1 MIDPLG
7 NYFVVDNNFAQREC
21 LGAYLE
27 ENSRNFAVLP
37 ETVFEEWHGK
47 KAMAT
52 TRHALVIACRHP
64 DQVLVL
70 RPTHELFR
78 DRGDPVSLVERL
90 IDRQQTRDFPAY
102 CETVIEAPVDEAL
115 EQRFQPYEAHCRELR
130 ATLVPEARK
139 IYAIFA
145 REDAKFTQGELAEL
159 RGIADNPRTIT
170 GRLQRHTYLMAKDI
184 ARNMLIGNQ
193 LRRHELPPSHAN
205 FINSLAFRYGA
216 MLTAYWV
223 FRNSNPGPYP
233 TRERDI
239 LATFRDLKIGAQA
252 TYFHGLKSNDR
263 KLAQVFQFAM
273 SLIRALEGYRDC
285 GSPRSRLEPT

>member
-1 MIDPLG
+1 
-7 NYFVVDNNFAQREC
+7 
-21 LGAYLE
+21 
-27 ENSRNFAVLP
+27 
-37 ETVFEEWHGK
+37 
-47 KAMAT
+47 
-52 TRHALVIACRHP
+52 
-64 DQVLVL
+64 
-70 RPTHELFR
+70 
-78 DRGDPVSLVERL
+78 
-90 IDRQQTRDFPAY
+90 
-102 CETVIEAPVDEAL
+102 
-115 EQRFQPYEAHCRELR
+115 
-130 ATLVPEARK
+130 
-139 IYAIFA
+139 
-145 REDAKFTQGELAEL
+145 
-159 RGIADNPRTIT
+159 
-170 GRLQRHTYLMAKDI
+170 MAKDI